1 MKKSLFVLAAL
12 LFSIALQAQ
21 SDLYSRYASQ
31 PGVKVASVSNF
42 PLDSVSQIDVTVI
55 EAEDDEGW
63 AWMKREF
70 LIVDLLPEQQADI
83 DSGNDVVFFARRNR
97 SNPAEGVTVQGDR
110 IDAASSCYIG
120 ISYLDRA
127 VYIFCAD
134 NETQSEAVATLLVK
148 KIMHSSR

>member
-1 MKKSLFVLAAL
+1 MKRLLILAAL
-12 LFSIALQAQ
+12 LLSVSLQAQ

-42 PLDSVSQIDVTVI
+42 PLDSVSQIDVTVV

-83 DSGNDVVFFARRNR
+83 NSGNDVVFFARRNR
-97 SNPAEGVTVQGDR
+97 NNPAEGVTVQGDH
-110 IDAASSCYIG
+110 IDVASSCYIG

-134 NETQSEAVATLLVK
+134 SETQSEAVATLLVK
-148 KIMHSSR
+148 KIMHSSH